1 MIHVWD
7 LGTKQC
13 LRTIKISCD
22 HILRLCVIDENRVA
36 CSLQLEKSIKIL
48 NYNKD
53 SNFILTTLENKHYEF
68 VLVLNQ
74 LITCSSIE
82 PFNIIVYD
90 LSKFECVKTLNGHM
104 AQIGS
109 LDLKTNDS
117 TQLLMSTS
125 FDKTLCMWNLNDG
138 NKTKFD
144 YDMGGL
150 DVKLCLLENLF

>member
-7 LGTKQC
+7 LSTKEC
-13 LRTIKISCD
+13 LRTIKISGD
-22 HILRLCVIDENRVA
+22 HILRMCVIDENFVA

-48 NYNKD
+48 NYKKD
-53 SNFILTTLENKHYEF
+53 SHFILTTLENKHYEF
-68 VLVLNQ
+68 VLILNQ
-74 LITCSSIE
+74 LITCSAIE

-90 LSKFECVKTLNGHM
+90 LSTFECVKTLNGHM

-109 LDLKTNDS
+109 LDLKTNGS
-117 TQLLMSTS
+117 TRILMSTS
-125 FDKTLCMWNLNDG
+125 FDKTLCMWNLIDG

-144 YDMGGL
+144 YDLGGL